1 MLEKLQ
7 AIYERYLEV
16 EQLISSPESMNDM
29 KLYVQ
34 LNKEYKDLGPI
45 VKAYHEYKN
54 VLSNIDSSKQLLKEE
69 KDEEMREMA
78 KMELDEL
85 LPRKEE
91 MDEEIKILLIPKDPE
106 DSKNGYGN

>member
-16 EQLISSPESMNDM
+16 EQLISSPQSMNDM

-54 VLSNIDSSKQLLKEE
+54 IVSNIDSSKQLLKEE

-85 LPRKEE
+85 FPRKEE
-91 MDEEIKILLIPKDPE
+91 MDEEIKILLIPKDRE
-106 DSKNGYGN
+106 D